1 MTLITFP
8 TRVHFSDG
16 VLEESLR
23 SEMET
28 RGHLRALSICEA
40 HQEDAEISSHL
51 CASMPHRTHQDK
63 LIIASDDTK
72 YDTVSRLSSLTEKEL
87 PDVVIAFG
95 SARAIAHGRKVQ
107 HVLCEMFSKPNS
119 GSCTVD
125 LFAVP
130 GVDGLPNPCHSAFKS
145 SRLLGNASGRSG
157 LPDVII
163 CDPTIVC
170 HTTHAEIASAAVDI
184 FSRCLEAFLSDSY
197 NPPADGMAIDGL
209 IRMVRQLRD
218 GVDNLPVV
226 THRELM
232 AAGINAVL
240 AQQKGI
246 GTTQLLCD
254 LLREP
259 HGNRFLPGELSRVL
273 LPEAL
278 KGRDLHTEQRD
289 RLSRL
294 LSFDDCEH
302 IEQVISNLLDKL
314 PFVRRL
320 SELGLTQ
327 QDISRASA
335 ELEEAAICSSWG
347 SAWGSGRTSHSGAMS
362 IMQAAY

>member
-23 SEMET
+23 AEMES
-28 RGHLRALSICEA
+28 RGHRRALSVCEA
-40 HQEDAEISSHL
+40 HLSKAEITEHL
-51 CASMPHRTHQDK
+51 YASLPRRTHHNALFISPEDTRYDTARKVTASMND
-63 LIIASDDTK
+63 A
-72 YDTVSRLSSLTEKEL
+72 V
-87 PDVVIAFG
+87 PDVVVAFG

-107 HVLCEMFSKPNS
+107 HVLCESSATASASNT
-119 GSCTVD
+119 CID
-125 LFAVP
+125 LIAVP
-130 GVDGLPNPCHSAFKS
+130 GVDGLPNPCRSAFKS
-145 SRLLGNASGRSG
+145 SRLLGNASKRSG

-163 CDPTIVC
+163 CDPTII
-170 HTTHAEIASAAVDI
+170 HDTTQEELSSAAVDA
-184 FSRCLEAFLSDSY
+184 FARCLEAFLSDGY

-218 GVDNLPVV
+218 EVNNLSII
-226 THRELM
+226 THREMM
-232 AAGINAVL
+232 AAGINAAL

-246 GTTQLLCD
+246 GTTQLLGD

-259 HGNRFLPGELSRVL
+259 HGNRFLPGALSRVL
-273 LPEAL
+273 LPETL
-278 KGRDLHTEQRD
+278 KGRVLDREQRD

-294 LSFDDCEH
+294 LAFSKDDD
-302 IEQVISNLLDKL
+302 IEQDVSNLLDKL
-314 PFVRRL
+314 PFARRL

-327 QDISRASA
+327 QDISRASSEFEDA
-335 ELEEAAICSSWG
+335 TICTG
-347 SAWGSGRTSHSGAMS
+347 GPLQPGAMS